1 MTEIDPLQEFGIAKG
16 EDIWVFGYGSLMW
29 NPGFDYERHAL
40 AYLRGYHRR
49 FCLQSV
55 IYCGTPEKP
64 GLVLGLDLGGSCRG
78 MAFHVPAGGVVAA
91 MDYLW
96 GREMACG
103 GEYVP
108 KKVQI
113 TVEGKTVTACTFIVN
128 RHFPHYH
135 AGRCL
140 DEQAEIIAA
149 ASGQSG
155 PNISYIANTVEKLR
169 ELGIRDRAMED
180 LLSRVEPRYA
190 AYKNKKAG

>member
-1 MTEIDPLQEFGIAKG
+1 MTDIDPLEEFGIRKD

-29 NPGFDYERHAL
+29 DPGFDYDEHAL

-55 IYCGTPEKP
+55 IYCGTPDKP

-78 MAFHVPAGGVVAA
+78 MAFHVPASGVRVA

-108 KKVQI
+108 KKVQV
-113 TVEGKTVTACTFIVN
+113 TVAGKPVSACTFVVN
-128 RHFPHYH
+128 RNFPHYH
-135 AGRCL
+135 TGRCL

-149 ASGQSG
+149 ASGKSG
-155 PNISYIANTVEKLR
+155 PNIRYIANTVEKLQ

-180 LLSRVEPRYA
+180 LLSRVELRYTA
-190 AYKNKKAG
+190 FQTGG